1 MKTTRLSVLSCLL
14 CVLLLAGCGSSAVGN
29 PPVDASPAPS
39 AAPSAA
45 PSVAPTAAPSAVPS
59 AALPDELLK
68 PDAPPSASPQED
80 ALALAK
86 SFVDHDL
93 SELVAALGEPVSAVY
108 VPSCL
113 GSGQDGELKYDGFTV
128 ITYREGST
136 ETVTYVDAAS

>member
-14 CVLLLAGCGSSAVGN
+14 CVLLLAGCGSSAAGN
-29 PPVDASPAPS
+29 PPAEASPAPS
-39 AAPSAA
+39 AAPS
-45 PSVAPTAAPSAVPS
+45 VAPSAAPS

-93 SELVAALGEPVSAVY
+93 SELVAALGEPVSAAY

>member
-14 CVLLLAGCGSSAVGN
+14 CVLLLAGCGSSAAGN
-29 PPVDASPAPS
+29 PPAEASPAPS
-39 AAPSAA
+39 AAPS
-45 PSVAPTAAPSAVPS
+45 VAPSAAPS

-128 ITYREGST
+128 ITYREGSS

>member
-14 CVLLLAGCGSSAVGN
+14 CVLLLVGCGSSAGGN

-39 AAPSAA
+39 AVPSAA
-45 PSVAPTAAPSAVPS
+45 PSVAPSDAPSAVPS

-86 SFVDHDL
+86 TL
-93 SELVAALGEPVSAVY
+93 
-108 VPSCL
+108 
-113 GSGQDGELKYDGFTV
+113 
-128 ITYREGST
+128 
-136 ETVTYVDAAS
+136 